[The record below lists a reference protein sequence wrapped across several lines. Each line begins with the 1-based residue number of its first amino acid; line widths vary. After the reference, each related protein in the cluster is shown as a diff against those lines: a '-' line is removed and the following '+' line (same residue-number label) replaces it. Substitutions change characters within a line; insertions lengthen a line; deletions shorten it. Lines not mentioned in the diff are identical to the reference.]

1 MAMSRLVNV
10 ADLKDSLSEV
20 IDAALAGEEITICR
34 RNVPVA
40 RLSALATPR
49 NRTKLGFAPGVVA
62 GDIHGPVIPED
73 DWDMLKPGGP
83 A

>member
-20 IDAALAGEEITICR
+20 IAAAMAGEEITICR

-40 RLSALATPR
+40 RLSAVATR
-49 NRTKLGFAPGVVA
+49 NRTRLGFSPGVVA
-62 GDIHGPVIPED
+62 GDVHGPAIPED

-83 A
+83 P